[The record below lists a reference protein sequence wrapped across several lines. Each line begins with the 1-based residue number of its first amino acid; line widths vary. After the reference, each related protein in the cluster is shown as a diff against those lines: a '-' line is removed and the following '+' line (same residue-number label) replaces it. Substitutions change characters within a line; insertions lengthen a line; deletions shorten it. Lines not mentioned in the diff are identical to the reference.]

1 MRKVILPVSK
11 VLVMAALWAIA
22 GPALAVDL
30 NLTPFSGFVFNTP
43 IGIDFH
49 EPTGKLIMS
58 VNYPS
63 GSPNNLDL
71 VASTG
76 SPTQFSSLAGLTNEV
91 KVATVRAGTCQ
102 GGFAAGEVFTGNG
115 NAGQIVRI
123 SADGLTVQNPWV
135 DLSLQGETALVR
147 GSLFQDRFCAAGG
160 DLIVVTGNEQNG
172 SPAFDNLGN
181 VWRITSAG
189 IATKLA
195 TLGRH
200 LEGVT
205 TIVNNAT
212 TYGPLAG
219 RIIAGDE
226 DRIGG
231 TGNGP
236 NGRIYAINPN
246 GVDDFFTVGAA
257 ASGVL
262 GHTHYQTATLF
273 NPEDLD
279 VVRKNADF
287 FGVDFGGGKVLT
299 ASSTDLSASNFRD
312 RCGQILITQEFPV
325 FGTSGLYALRWDS
338 GTATFIADL
347 LTSMGSTVGHWEH
360 TTFASGE
367 DCLLVPP
374 QLNVVKTPDNGTFT
388 EGSQV
393 SFTIVISNPAP
404 AGSSPATNVA
414 MTDQLPGNG
423 GLVWTG
429 VNINPAQGGCT
440 LTANLLSCNLGTIQ
454 PGGSVTVTVT
464 STLNTPAAACTSQPN
479 PVALATADGSL
490 TAQDSGSL
498 TCSANLVT
506 VTQGGWHAT
515 PHGNNPGTILNA
527 YFTAHPGTTVV
538 IGSTSCASGKTL
550 TFTSANA
557 IRAFLPAKGTPG
569 VLAASATNPTTS
581 AAGVFAGQVLALQLN
596 LTILPSGGSLGS
608 FVLTT
613 GPAAGKTVAQVL
625 ADADKAL
632 GGCGL
637 PGYVSS
643 ISQLN
648 DVVTSINE
656 KFDTL

>member
-1 MRKVILPVSK
+1 M
-11 VLVMAALWAIA
+11 
-22 GPALAVDL
+22 
-30 NLTPFSGFVFNTP
+30 NN
-43 IGIDFH
+43 
-49 EPTGKLIMS
+49 PTI
-58 VNYPS
+58 
-63 GSPNNLDL
+63 
-71 VASTG
+71 
-76 SPTQFSSLAGLTNEV
+76 
-91 KVATVRAGTCQ
+91 
-102 GGFAAGEVFTGNG
+102 
-115 NAGQIVRI
+115 
-123 SADGLTVQNPWV
+123 
-135 DLSLQGETALVR
+135 
-147 GSLFQDRFCAAGG
+147 
-160 DLIVVTGNEQNG
+160 
-172 SPAFDNLGN
+172 
-181 VWRITSAG
+181 
-189 IATKLA
+189 
-195 TLGRH
+195 
-200 LEGVT
+200 
-205 TIVNNAT
+205 
-212 TYGPLAG
+212 YGPLAG

-226 DRIGG
+226 DRVSG

-236 NGRIYAINPN
+236 NGRIYAVNPN

-257 ASGVL
+257 ASGVT
-262 GHTHYQTATLF
+262 GHTHYQTAILF

-287 FGVDFGGGKVLT
+287 FGVDFGGGAVLT
-299 ASSTDLSASNFRD
+299 ASSADLSASNFRD

-325 FGTSGLYALRWDS
+325 ASTSGLYALRWDS
-338 GTATFIADL
+338 GTGTFIADL

-360 TTFASGE
+360 TTFTSGE
-367 DCLLVPP
+367 DCLLPPP
-374 QLNVVKTPDNGTFT
+374 QRKVVKTPDNGTFT
-388 EGSQV
+388 EASQV
-393 SFTIVISNPAP
+393 SFTIVVSNPAP
-404 AGSSPATNVA
+404 AGSSPATNVTL
-414 MTDQLPGNG
+414 TDQLPGNG

-429 VNINPAQGGCT
+429 INISPAQGGCT
-440 LTANLLSCNLGTIQ
+440 LTANLLNCALGTIQ
-454 PGGSVTVTVT
+454 PGDSVTVTVT
-464 STLNTPAAACTSQPN
+464 STLNTPAAACASQPN
-479 PVALATADGSL
+479 PVALATADGPL

-498 TCSANLVT
+498 SCSPNLVT

-527 YFTAHPGTTVV
+527 YFTAHPGATVI

-596 LTILPSGGSLGS
+596 LTILPSGGALGS

-613 GPAAGKTVAQVL
+613 GPAAGQTVAQVL